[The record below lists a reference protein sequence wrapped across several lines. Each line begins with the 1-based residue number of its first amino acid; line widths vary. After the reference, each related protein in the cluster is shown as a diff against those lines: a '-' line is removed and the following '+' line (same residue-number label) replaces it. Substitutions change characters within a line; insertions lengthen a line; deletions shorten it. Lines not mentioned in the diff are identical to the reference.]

1 MTHYDS
7 TLKTSNKMKEKKQI
21 KWRIELTEHQ
31 LRLMAQCVEDCHRFI
46 GGQMELSNST
56 SCLKHCRHL
65 GEELHTLKPF
75 VTPELGR
82 GASYGWSGGSCPND
96 NQRKFIAE
104 TYYLYRE
111 IYHQVTLDKAKDKDM
126 DWNVYLGE
134 TLTCKDSGEPIKVE
148 RVEL

>member
-1 MTHYDS
+1 ME
-7 TLKTSNKMKEKKQI
+7 EK

-31 LRLMAQCVEDCHRFI
+31 LMLMAKCIEDCSRFI

-56 SCLKHCRHL
+56 ACLKHGRHL
-65 GEELHTLKPF
+65 GEELRTLQPF
-75 VTPELGR
+75 VTAELGC
-82 GASYGWSGGSCPND
+82 GASYGWNGGSCPD
-96 NQRKFIAE
+96 ENQRKFIAE

-148 RVEL
+148 RID

>member
-7 TLKTSNKMKEKKQI
+7 TLKTSNKMKEKK
-21 KWRIELTEHQ
+21 WRIELTEYQ
-31 LRLMAQCVEDCHRFI
+31 LMLMAKCVEDCSRFI
-46 GGQMELSNST
+46 SGQMELSNST

-65 GEELHTLKPF
+65 GEELHTLQPF

-82 GASYGWSGGSCPND
+82 GASYGWNGGSCPND
-96 NQRKFIAE
+96 HQRKFIAE

-111 IYHQVTLDKAKDKDM
+111 IYHQVTLNKAKDKDM

-134 TLTCKDSGEPIKVE
+134 TLTCNESGEPIKVE
-148 RVEL
+148 RIE

>member
-1 MTHYDS
+1 
-7 TLKTSNKMKEKKQI
+7 MKEK

-31 LRLMAQCVEDCHRFI
+31 LRLMAQCIEDCHRFI

-65 GEELHTLKPF
+65 GEELHTLQPF